1 MSKQLLTKVGYGQV
15 EPNRIQGMLQGRIL
29 ADVAVCPDDYVTLG
43 KGVQNGVVLSWKP
56 GSTSTVNSN
65 LKDGELKI
73 PVTGD
78 TAYYLIYTDVSL
90 HSEYLSNKDFVL
102 TAEPGN
108 IYAGR
113 EAAYNPHFN
122 PTETSKQTVVPR
134 GIGLTVG
141 DVFTTN
147 MIETDD
153 GNLPTEGKDVKLNA
167 AGVFSTQG
175 TLSGLEAK
183 VVQKT
188 TMADGQPAVKLVI
201 TKADALS

>member
-1 MSKQLLTKVGYGQV
+1 MAQLLTKVGYGQV

-29 ADVAVCPDDYVTLG
+29 ADVAVKPADYVTLG
-43 KGVQNGVVLSWKP
+43 KGVQNGIVLAWHP
-56 GSTSTVNSN
+56 GVSGDVASN
-65 LKDGELKI
+65 LKDGELAI
-73 PVTGD
+73 PAASD

-122 PTETSKQTVVPR
+122 PTEASKQTVVPR
-134 GIGLTVG
+134 GIGLTIG

-147 MIETDD
+147 MIETED
-153 GNLPTEGKDVKLNA
+153 GNLPNVGTALKLNA
-167 AGVFSTQG
+167 SGVFSTSG

-183 VVQKT
+183 VAQKT

-201 TKADALS
+201 TQADALQ

>member
-1 MSKQLLTKVGYGQV
+1 MSNQLLTKVGYGQV

-29 ADVAVCPDDYVTLG
+29 ADVPVCPTDYTTLG

-56 GSTSTVNSN
+56 GGTSTVNSN

-73 PVTGD
+73 PVAGD
-78 TAYYLIYTDVSL
+78 TVYYLIYTDVSL

-108 IYAGR
+108 VYVGR

-122 PTETSKQTVVPR
+122 PTEKSQQTVVPR

-147 MIETDD
+147 MIETNN
-153 GNLPTEGKDVKLNA
+153 GNLPEVGTDIKLNA
-167 AGVFSTQG
+167 AGVFSTAG

-188 TMADGQPAVKLVI
+188 KMADGQQAVKLVI

>member
-1 MSKQLLTKVGYGQV
+1 MAQLLTKVGYGQV

-29 ADVAVCPDDYVTLG
+29 ADVAVKPADYVTLG
-43 KGVQNGVVLSWKP
+43 KGVQNGIVLAWHP
-56 GSTSTVNSN
+56 GVSGDVASN
-65 LKDGELKI
+65 LKDGELAI
-73 PVTGD
+73 PAASD

-122 PTETSKQTVVPR
+122 PTEASKQTVVPR
-134 GIGLTVG
+134 GIGLTIG

-147 MIETDD
+147 MIETNT
-153 GNLPTEGKDVKLNA
+153 GNLPEVGTTLKLNTS
-167 AGVFSTQG
+167 GVFSEAG
-175 TLSGLEAK
+175 TLNGLEAE

-201 TKADALS
+201 TQADALK